1 MKIFLE
7 DRKKMI
13 WLFGI
18 LTIAV
23 AGIIYFNFFMRTNE
37 SAPIQSTIPGTDVL
51 PVSSA
56 PPASG
61 RQNFGALLPYGDKID
76 ISIFQLDKYTVLKRP
91 PALSVSPEE
100 LGKENIF
107 E

>member
-1 MKIFLE
+1 MKIFPE

-23 AGIIYFNFFMRTNE
+23 AGTIYFNFFMGKTNE
-37 SAPIQSTIPGTDVL
+37 PIPIQFAVPDVDVL
-51 PVSSA
+51 SKN
-56 PPASG
+56 SG
-61 RQNFGALLPYGDKID
+61 TLLPYGDKID
-76 ISIFQLDKYTVLKRP
+76 TSILELDKYTVLKRP
-91 PALSVSPEE
+91 PALTVFPDE